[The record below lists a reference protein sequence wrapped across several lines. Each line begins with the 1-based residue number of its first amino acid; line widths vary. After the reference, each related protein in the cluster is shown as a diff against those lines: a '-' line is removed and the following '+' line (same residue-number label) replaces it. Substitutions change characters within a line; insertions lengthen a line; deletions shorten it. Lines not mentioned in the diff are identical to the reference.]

1 MSHEK
6 PSPYHKPTEVFG
18 LTDHEKLWDRL
29 SDQRFQVLLNDPQT
43 DVREVRVDTNSY
55 GEFLFVQMS
64 RIVDGQRYGL
74 TCFSLGFHEYR
85 EQWITQHWHWYE
97 SHPTLVTKK
106 PILPKTEALQLIQN
120 RRDEIAPHV
129 TNTQPSK
136 AALLF
141 GLLADLTDEDA
152 ALTELDDLGD
162 FFDLFDD
169 E

>member
-6 PSPYHKPTEVFG
+6 PTPYRRPAEVFG

-29 SDQRFQVLLNDPQT
+29 SDQRFQALLNDSQT
-43 DVREVRVDTNSY
+43 EVHEVTIDTNSY

-64 RIVDGQRYGL
+64 RVVDGQRYSLTMFGL
-74 TCFSLGFHEYR
+74 GYHEYR
-85 EQWITQHWHWYE
+85 EQWMTRHWHWYE
-97 SHPTLVTKK
+97 SHPTLVAKK
-106 PILPKTEALQLIQN
+106 PTLPKVEALQRIQK

-136 AALLF
+136 TALLF
-141 GLLADLTDEDA
+141 GLLADLTDEDGTMA
-152 ALTELDDLGD
+152 ELDDLGD
-162 FFDLFDD
+162 LFDLLDD

>member
-1 MSHEK
+1 MTHEK
-6 PSPYHKPTEVFG
+6 PQPYRRPAEVFG

-29 SDQRFQVLLNDPQT
+29 SDQRFQTLLNDPQT
-43 DVREVRVDTNSY
+43 EVHEVQVDTNSY

-64 RIVDGQRYGL
+64 RVVDSQRYGL
-74 TCFSLGFHEYR
+74 TTFGLGFHEYR

-97 SHPTLVTKK
+97 SHPSLLAKK

-136 AALLF
+136 IALLF
-141 GLLADLTDEDA
+141 GLLADLSDEDG
-152 ALTELDDLGD
+152 ALAELDDLGD
-162 FFDLFDD
+162 FLDLFDD